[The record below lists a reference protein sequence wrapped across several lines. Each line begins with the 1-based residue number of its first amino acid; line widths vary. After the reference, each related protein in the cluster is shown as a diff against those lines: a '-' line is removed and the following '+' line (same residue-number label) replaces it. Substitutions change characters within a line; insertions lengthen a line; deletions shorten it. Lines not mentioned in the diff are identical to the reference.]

1 MLAFSLYETP
11 PMPLNATMMNKSAN
25 CTPVTDAIAAPSTGS
40 ARPHDALIL
49 SIARTKD
56 KAAFVELFQYFA
68 PRVKSYLL
76 RGGMGDGLAE
86 ELAQETMLAVWNK
99 AEGFNPARA
108 SASTWIFTIARN
120 KKIDHMRKGVRYDVD
135 IDALENE
142 TQSNEPSAAQG
153 MIHQQETTRIAEAI
167 QKLPAEQADLIR
179 ESFFEGKSHADIAAE
194 KKIPLGTVKSRLRLA
209 LERLRGD
216 SKVKELW
223 S

>member
-1 MLAFSLYETP
+1 
-11 PMPLNATMMNKSAN
+11 
-25 CTPVTDAIAAPSTGS
+25 
-40 ARPHDALIL
+40 
-49 SIARTKD
+49 
-56 KAAFVELFQYFA
+56 
-68 PRVKSYLL
+68 
-76 RGGMGDGLAE
+76 
-86 ELAQETMLAVWNK
+86 
-99 AEGFNPARA
+99 
-108 SASTWIFTIARN
+108 
-120 KKIDHMRKGVRYDVD
+120 MRKGVRYDVD

>member
-1 MLAFSLYETP
+1 
-11 PMPLNATMMNKSAN
+11 MNKSAN
-25 CTPVTDAIAAPSTGS
+25 FTPVTDAIAAPSTGS

-56 KAAFVELFQYFA
+56 RADFVELFQYFA

-142 TQSNEPSAAQG
+142 TQSDEPSAAQG